1 MRYIRP
7 TRWGGDISTEPAPA
21 MVHGSV
27 ALTRWLLENDLVD
40 EMNTGAALVGLSLGA
55 VAVAGPVV
63 SLPSGA

>member
-1 MRYIRP
+1 
-7 TRWGGDISTEPAPA
+7 